1 MIVHRLFTI
10 RDTDLSMF
18 MEHGQIIGRG
28 AHDEPHKR
36 TDFYADFYNSQFTS
50 AELLALGVP

>member
-1 MIVHRLFTI
+1 
-10 RDTDLSMF
+10 MF

-36 TDFYADFYNSQFTS
+36 AGFYADFYNSQFTS

>member
-18 MEHGQIIGRG
+18 MGHGQIIGRG
-28 AHDEPHKR
+28 AHDKRHKR
-36 TDFYADFYNSQFTS
+36 AGFYADFYNSQSTS

>member
-10 RDTDLSMF
+10 RDTDLSMC
-18 MEHGQIIGRG
+18 MEHGQIIERG

-36 TDFYADFYNSQFTS
+36 ASFYPDFYNSQSTS
-50 AELLALGVP
+50 AELLTLGVP

>member
-10 RDTDLSMF
+10 RDTDLNMF
-18 MEHGQIIGRG
+18 MEHGQIIERG

-36 TDFYADFYNSQFTS
+36 ADFTLTS
-50 AELLALGVP
+50 TTASSLPLSSWP